1 MNGVFTSLKSRSI
14 LWVITS
20 MLVGIISAY
29 IWGYS
34 GAQWEKHLHK
44 SYVAG
49 VVLFESIRMGEQPPE
64 QIETEN
70 LSGQISKLAD
80 AGLFRKLPDVAA
92 SDFITQLSL
101 SPRARNITNK
111 NSISL
116 AIISSDLQYP
126 LANLKINSNTSLGE
140 KFGDVTRLLS
150 SYCSEPILYMH
161 YGDSSWFRVDGNK
174 IWGCDSAPA
183 DFRLISMLLVCL
195 SLVILIS
202 SILNTSLAFQ
212 SFAEALSKRGLIKRT
227 GHYQIKGPTELRSM
241 IETINNYLDIEQESL
256 VRRATFL
263 SGVSHDLGTPATRLK
278 LRAQTI
284 EDEELRERLN
294 GDIDQ
299 MTSMIDSVLQYTQS
313 EMKLE
318 DLRQISLQS
327 LVDAIV
333 SDFQDANQPVKF
345 VVQDSLSVSAKTILF
360 NSKPKLFNSKIL
372 STQNVII
379 YARPL
384 SMQRA
389 ITNLIDNALKYGRK
403 ANVSLQADS
412 QKASIIIDD
421 YGDSEPVENL
431 KQLTVPFKRGKNAK
445 NIKGTGIGLAI
456 VSTIAEQH
464 GGNLTFDRWEEG
476 VRAILSIPR

>member
-1 MNGVFTSLKSRSI
+1 MKGVFSSLKSRSI

-20 MLVGIISAY
+20 MLVGIVAAY
-29 IWGYS
+29 IWAYS
-34 GAQWEKHLHK
+34 GTQWEKHLHK

-49 VVLFESIRMGEQPPE
+49 VVLFENIRMGEEPPE
-64 QIETEN
+64 QIEIEV

-101 SPRARNITNK
+101 SPRKRNITNK
-111 NSISL
+111 NSISV

-126 LANLKINSNTSLGE
+126 VTNLKINSNTSLGE
-140 KFGDVTRLLS
+140 KFGDVTRMLS
-150 SYCSEPILYMH
+150 SYCTEPIIYMH
-161 YGDSSWFRVDGNK
+161 YGDGPWIRVDGNK
-174 IWGCDSAPA
+174 LWGCDAAPA
-183 DFRLISMLLVCL
+183 DFRLISPLLVFL

-202 SILNTSLAFQ
+202 FILNTSLAFE

-256 VRRATFL
+256 ARRATFL

-284 EDEELRERLN
+284 EDGELRERLN

-299 MTSMIDSVLQYTQS
+299 MTSMIASVLQYTQS

-318 DLRQISLQS
+318 ELRQISLHS

-345 VVQDSLSVSAKTILF
+345 VEQDSLSVSAKTILF
-360 NSKPKLFNSKIL
+360 NSKPKLFNNKIL

>member
-1 MNGVFTSLKSRSI
+1 
-14 LWVITS
+14 
-20 MLVGIISAY
+20 
-29 IWGYS
+29 
-34 GAQWEKHLHK
+34 
-44 SYVAG
+44 
-49 VVLFESIRMGEQPPE
+49 
-64 QIETEN
+64 
-70 LSGQISKLAD
+70 
-80 AGLFRKLPDVAA
+80 
-92 SDFITQLSL
+92 
-101 SPRARNITNK
+101 
-111 NSISL
+111 
-116 AIISSDLQYP
+116 
-126 LANLKINSNTSLGE
+126 
-140 KFGDVTRLLS
+140 
-150 SYCSEPILYMH
+150 
-161 YGDSSWFRVDGNK
+161 
-174 IWGCDSAPA
+174 
-183 DFRLISMLLVCL
+183 
-195 SLVILIS
+195 
-202 SILNTSLAFQ
+202 
-212 SFAEALSKRGLIKRT
+212 
-227 GHYQIKGPTELRSM
+227 M

-284 EDEELRERLN
+284 EDEELRDRLN

-464 GGNLTFDRWEEG
+464 GGNLTFDSWEEG